1 MAEKK
6 IDLEFFKVRGQ
17 RQMLL
22 CSKVLNLEGKMQTIL
37 YIIHD
42 IGTLFIKR
50 KDVPCTEPRHMYKC
64 IMSCQRNSV
73 LKLPKS
79 KVNIKKYGNIFSN
92 VCNFFFNR
100 KLSLNRSVKEMNI
113 LMFFHF
119 IYSWDISCIFIT
131 NTFACYLKQNLTVF
145 SWGMWLLVVF
155 SLFNSRCRGF

>member
-22 CSKVLNLEGKMQTIL
+22 CSKVLNLEGKMQIIL

-92 VCNFFFNR
+92 VCNFFFFFYR
-100 KLSLNRSVKEMNI
+100 KLSLNRSVKKMNI
-113 LMFFHF
+113 LMFFILF
-119 IYSWDISCIFIT
+119 IVEILV
-131 NTFACYLKQNLTVF
+131 AYLLRIH
-145 SWGMWLLVVF
+145 LLATC
-155 SLFNSRCRGF
+155 NKI